1 MIVKFQE
8 YKKININ
15 KSNIILFYGKNEGLK
30 DEIKNELTKNRNL
43 ISYLEQSEILDQEN
57 IFFNEIYS
65 DSLFEKEKT
74 IIIKRTTD
82 KFVKILEKINKDKL
96 HQTLIIIYADQLEK
110 KSKLRLYFEKE
121 KNFVSIAFYPDN
133 EITLLRLASNYFKD
147 KKILIS
153 QENINYIINKCNGD
167 RNILFNELTK
177 IEFFSKNKKKIEIQ
191 QLTKLINLSENHS
204 ISELIDNCL
213 AKNEKRTIAILNEN
227 NFNNEECILITRT
240 FLNKAKKILRLSTEF
255 KKNKNLDLTISTAK
269 PPIFWKDKEVIKQ
282 QVTKWSPENVK
293 KLIFSINEVELVI
306 KKNINNSLNFL
317 IDFILKQS
325 QSKTNNYF

>member
-30 DEIKNELTKNRNL
+30 NEIKSELIKNRKL
-43 ISYLEQSEILDQEN
+43 ITYLEQSEILDQEN

-133 EITLLRLASNYFKD
+133 EITLSRLASNYFKD

-153 QENINYIINKCNGD
+153 QENINYIINKCNED
-167 RNILFNELTK
+167 RNILFNELKK
-177 IEFFSKNKKKIEIQ
+177 IEFFCKNKKKIEIQ
-191 QLTKLINLSENHS
+191 QLAKLINLSENHS
-204 ISELIDNCL
+204 ISDLIDNCL

-240 FLNKAKKILRLSTEF
+240 FLNKAKKILKLSTEF

-269 PPIFWKDKEVIKQ
+269 PPIFWKDKELIKQ

-306 KKNINNSLNFL
+306 KKNINNSLNYL
-317 IDFILKQS
+317 IDFILEQS

>member
-15 KSNIILFYGKNEGLK
+15 KNNIILFYGKNEGLK
-30 DEIKNELTKNRNL
+30 NEIKSELTKNRKL

-177 IEFFSKNKKKIEIQ
+177 IEFFSKNKKKIEIE

-293 KLIFSINEVELVI
+293 KLIFSINEVEFVI

>member
-1 MIVKFQE
+1 MIVKLQE

-15 KSNIILFYGKNEGLK
+15 KNNIILFYGKNEGLK
-30 DEIKNELTKNRNL
+30 NEIKSELTKNRKL

-74 IIIKRTTD
+74 IIIKRATD

-96 HQTLIIIYADQLEK
+96 HQALIIIYADQLEK

-133 EITLLRLASNYFKD
+133 EVTLLRLASNYFKN

-153 QENINYIINKCNGD
+153 QENINYIVNKSGGD

-177 IEFFSKNKKKIEIQ
+177 IEFFCKNKKKIEIE

-227 NFNNEECILITRT
+227 NFNNEECILIIRT

-255 KKNKNLDLTISTAK
+255 KKNKNLDLTISTSK

-306 KKNINNSLNFL
+306 KKNINNSLNLL